1 MQFEL
6 TEALIDEI
14 LFSME
19 DQEGEFYIDTKEGVV
34 GGGYDSDAI
43 LDDQDEDED
52 GWESGRFISL
62 PQWDSASGFRLMER
76 FTTGLK
82 NPLIREELNS
92 ALNRGRGVFRAF
104 KDTLGRYPEIEK
116 AWFVFKEKE
125 MKLAIKTWYNG
136 LREEWGMEKIGIEPE
151 ETDDLVL
158 EDFRFR
164 PFIEEDIE
172 KAKGLHELCRKELAN
187 IPAEKGIKNSFEAI
201 IREAH
206 AFGELKDNLFSSPPA
221 LPPMAAITA
230 ESGGG
235 EFAGYISGIAKGG
248 VFYIQYLEVKP
259 EYRGLGIGETLLN
272 ELLDILKKDKIS
284 QVLMDIP
291 FWADNFSRV
300 LIRESFMPYTE
311 RYCLDL
317 SGTDK

>member
-34 GGGYDSDAI
+34 GGGYDNDAI
-43 LDDQDEDED
+43 LDDQDEEED

-62 PQWDSASGFRLMER
+62 PEWDSASGFRLMER

-82 NPLIREELNS
+82 NPLVREELNS

-116 AWFVFKEKE
+116 VWFVFKEKE
-125 MKLAIKTWYNG
+125 MKLSIKSWYNG

-151 ETDDLVL
+151 ETADLVL

-164 PFIEEDIE
+164 PFIEEDLE
-172 KAKGLHELCRKELAN
+172 KAKGLHELCRKELVNNAS
-187 IPAEKGIKNSFEAI
+187 EKGIKNSFEAI

-206 AFGELKDNLFSSPPA
+206 AFEGLSGNLFGSPPA
-221 LPPMAAITA
+221 AAITA

-235 EFAGYISGIAKGG
+235 EFAGYISGIAKNG

-272 ELLDILKKDKIS
+272 ELLGILKKEKIS

-291 FWADNFSRV
+291 FWAENFSRV

-311 RYCLDL
+311 RYCLNLLDA
-317 SGTDK
+317 DK